1 MTSTPTPALPADADA
16 LRPVVRRKVLLR
28 LMPFLLLCYFVNY
41 LDRSNIGVA
50 GPNGMNDALG
60 LTATMFGFAS
70 GIFFVGY
77 VLLEV
82 PSNLALHR
90 YGARKWIARILVSW
104 GIVASATAFV
114 QNATMLYV
122 LRFLLGV
129 AEAGFTPGIL
139 LYLTYWFA
147 QRDRAQA
154 FALFLVGIPL
164 SSTIGSPLASWLV
177 QSGHEIAFG
186 LDGWRFMILVTGLP
200 AVLLGVACLFLLPDR
215 PSDAR
220 WLTAPER
227 AVLEHD
233 LAADGPAETHGGVR
247 GVLRTPKVWILGV
260 SYFGL
265 VYGLYAISFFLPTI
279 IDGFQERFDVHYS
292 IVQVGLLTAV
302 PYGCAVLFTLFW
314 AHHSRK
320 HDEVPKHVAGSA
332 VLGVVGILTAIVA
345 DSPYVILV
353 GVAIAA
359 MGLCSGIPLSFG
371 MSTKFL
377 AGTAAAAGLA
387 LVNTVGN
394 LGGFAG
400 PYIYGWVRDL
410 TGSDDLGLYLIAG
423 LCAMS
428 ACVAWSVSRWRS
440 LDGATTAPVGPE
452 KADTPAP
459 TPPTRVG

>member
-1 MTSTPTPALPADADA
+1 MTTTTDAEA

-41 LDRSNIGVA
+41 LDRSNIGIA
-50 GPNGMNDALG
+50 GPNGMNEALG

-70 GIFFVGY
+70 GVFFIGY

-90 YGARKWIARILVSW
+90 FGARIWIARILVTW
-104 GIVASATAFV
+104 GIVASLTAFV
-114 QNATMLYV
+114 QNATMLYA
-122 LRFLLGV
+122 LRFLLGI

-154 FALFLVGIPL
+154 FAFFLVGIPL

-177 QSGHEIAFG
+177 QGGHDLLFG
-186 LDGWRFMILVTGLP
+186 LDGWRFMILITGLP
-200 AVLLGVACLFLLPDR
+200 AILLGIACLFLLPDR
-215 PSDAR
+215 PADAR
-220 WLTAPER
+220 WLTTEER
-227 AVLEHD
+227 AVLEAD
-233 LAADGPAETHGGVR
+233 LAEDGPAESHHGVR
-247 GVLRTPKVWILGV
+247 GVLGNPKVWLLGLG
-260 SYFGL
+260 YFGL

-279 IDGFQERFDVHYS
+279 IGGFEERFAVDYS
-292 IVQVGLLTAV
+292 IFQVGLLTAI
-302 PYGCAVLFTLFW
+302 PYGCAVVFTLFW
-314 AHHSRK
+314 AWHSRSR
-320 HDEVPKHVAGSA
+320 DEVPLHVAGSA
-332 VLGVVGILTAIVA
+332 VLGVVGILTAVLA
-345 DSPYVILV
+345 NSPYVILV

-371 MSTKFL
+371 MSTRFL

-387 LVNTVGN
+387 MVNTVGN

-400 PYIYGWVRDL
+400 PYIYGWVKDL
-410 TGSDDLGLYLIAG
+410 TGSDELGLYLIAA

-428 ACVAWSVSRWRS
+428 AAIAVSVSKWRS
-440 LDGATTAPVGPE
+440 LDPVDTSVAERSAPE
-452 KADTPAP
+452 AA
-459 TPPTRVG
+459 RV

>member
-1 MTSTPTPALPADADA
+1 MSTTRPDLPADADA

-41 LDRSNIGVA
+41 LDRSNIGIA

-70 GIFFVGY
+70 GVFFIGY

-82 PSNLALHR
+82 PSNLALHKF
-90 YGARKWIARILVSW
+90 GARKWIARILVSW
-104 GIVASATAFV
+104 GIVASLTAFV

-122 LRFLLGV
+122 LRFLLGI

-154 FALFLVGIPL
+154 FAFFLVGIPL

-177 QSGHEIAFG
+177 QTGHGVFG
-186 LDGWRFMILVTGLP
+186 LEGWRFMILVTGVP
-200 AVLLGVACLFLLPDR
+200 AVLLGVACFMLLPDR

-220 WLTAPER
+220 WLTDDER
-227 AVLEHD
+227 AVLEAD
-233 LAADGPAETHGGVR
+233 LAEDGPAESHHGVKGA
-247 GVLRTPKVWILGV
+247 LRTPKVWLLGLG
-260 SYFGL
+260 YFGL

-279 IDGFQERFDVHYS
+279 IDGFQQRFDVDYS
-292 IVQVGLLTAV
+292 IFQVGLLTAI
-302 PYGCAVLFTLFW
+302 PYGCAVVFTLFW
-314 AHHSRK
+314 AWHSRQK
-320 HDEVPKHVAGSA
+320 DEVPLHVAGSA
-332 VLGVVGILTAIVA
+332 ILGVTGILVAILA
-345 DSPYVILV
+345 DSPYLILL

-387 LVNTVGN
+387 LVNSIGN

-400 PYIYGWVRDL
+400 PYIYGWVKDL

-428 ACVAWSVSRWRS
+428 ALIAWSVSKWRS
-440 LDGATTAPVGPE
+440 LDGVETSSAA
-452 KADTPAP
+452 APAP
-459 TPPTRVG
+459 APKTGAHVR

>member
-1 MTSTPTPALPADADA
+1 MSTTAATSAEA

-41 LDRSNIGVA
+41 LDRSNIGIA

-82 PSNLALHR
+82 PSNLALHKF
-90 YGARKWIARILVSW
+90 GARVWIARILVTW
-104 GIVASATAFV
+104 GIVAAATAFV

-122 LRFLLGV
+122 LRFLLGI

-154 FALFLVGIPL
+154 FAFFLVGIPL

-177 QSGHEIAFG
+177 QSGDEILFG
-186 LDGWRFMILVTGLP
+186 LEGWRFMILVTGLP
-200 AVLLGVACLFLLPDR
+200 AILLGIACLFLLPDR
-215 PSDAR
+215 PADAR
-220 WLTAPER
+220 WLNPEER
-227 AVLEHD
+227 ALLEAD
-233 LAADGPAETHGGVR
+233 LAESAPAESHDGLR
-247 GVLRTPKVWILGV
+247 GVLRSPKIWILGLG
-260 SYFGL
+260 YFGL

-279 IDGFQERFDVHYS
+279 IDGFQARFDVEYS
-292 IVQVGLLTAV
+292 IFQVGLLTAI
-302 PYGCAVLFTLFW
+302 PYGCAVVFTLFW
-314 AHHSRK
+314 AYHSRRTN
-320 HDEVPKHVAGSA
+320 EVPLHVATSA
-332 VLGVVGILTAIVA
+332 VLGVVGILVAVLA

-400 PYIYGWVRDL
+400 PYIYGWVQDL

-423 LCAMS
+423 LCGMS
-428 ACVAWSVSRWRS
+428 AVIAISVSRWSS
-440 LDGATTAPVGPE
+440 LEPATAVTTAAE
-452 KADTPAP
+452 KASAESA
-459 TPPTRVG
+459 RVS